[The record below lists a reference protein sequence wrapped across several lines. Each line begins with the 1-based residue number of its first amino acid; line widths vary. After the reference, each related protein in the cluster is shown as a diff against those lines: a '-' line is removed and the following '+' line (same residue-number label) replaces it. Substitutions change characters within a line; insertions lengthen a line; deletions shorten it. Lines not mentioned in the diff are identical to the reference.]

1 MKNAISKNL
10 SYQSLATLADGKL
23 KVNSVDQ
30 FPSADVSHYKD
41 NGFPSSDI
49 GLLDRF
55 SRDHAPK
62 ETLDYV
68 ASRMAEIKASPSNK
82 MSDDELL
89 ATLKPAWCQT
99 AAEMAQYQE
108 QIYTY
113 MVDKRASNISVTASD
128 GAASSPD
135 ASSSASTE

>member
-55 SRDHAPK
+55 SREHAPK

-82 MSDDELL
+82 MTDDELL

-99 AAEMAQYQE
+99 AAEIAQYQE

-113 MVDKRASNISVTASD
+113 MVDKKSANVSVSASVA
-128 GAASSPD
+128 D
-135 ASSSASTE
+135 ASSADGSSTSTE

>member
-55 SRDHAPK
+55 SREHAPK

-82 MSDDELL
+82 MTDDELL

-113 MVDKRASNISVTASD
+113 MVDKKSANVSV
-128 GAASSPD
+128 SSPAVD
-135 ASSSASTE
+135 ASSADGSSTSTE